1 MTIQFTETD
10 KYYFVRKPHGIP
22 TTFGSQFSYVEKIA
36 SENPPFFAS
45 LTQHFSA
52 DEEYGLLNRLDNDT
66 AGFLYFA
73 KTKSIKEEYK
83 KLQDDQKIN
92 KIYIANLQGRVDIER
107 TAEKHEELE
116 ITNYE
121 LWEKN
126 GVLEFG
132 VEHIEWIDI
141 AKIKEFLAEKWEKK
155 WLVVTYPI
163 MHHIHDDI
171 RMVAMRMVKDYNK
184 WRGEKHR
191 VETTLF
197 PIKYNEEDNT
207 TLCLVVI
214 HQWIRHQI
222 RVHCSSV
229 GYPVAKDRLYGK
241 RDGWG
246 DLQLWS
252 VGIV

>member
-22 TTFGSQFSYVEKIA
+22 TTFGSQFSFVEKIV
-36 SENPPFFAS
+36 SENPPFFAP
-45 LTQHFSA
+45 LAQHFSA
-52 DEEYGLLNRLDNDT
+52 EEEYWLLNRLDNDT

-73 KTKSIKEEYK
+73 KTKDIKEEYK
-83 KLQDDQKIN
+83 KLQDEQKIN
-92 KIYIANLQGRVDIER
+92 KLYIANLDGRVDIER
-107 TAEKHEELE
+107 TAEKHEELG

-121 LWEKN
+121 LQEKN
-126 GVLEFG
+126 SVLEFG
-132 VEHIEWIDI
+132 VEHIEWEDV
-141 AKIKEFLAEKWEKK
+141 ASIKDFFAEKWEKK
-155 WLVVTYPI
+155 GLTITYPI

-171 RMVAMRMVKDYNK
+171 RMVAMRIPKDYNK

-197 PIKYNEEDNT
+197 PIKYNEADNT
-207 TLCLVVI
+207 TLCLVMI

-222 RVHCSSV
+222 RVHCASV

-241 RDGWG
+241 RDGGG
-246 DLQLWS
+246 DMQLWS
-252 VGIV
+252 VGIL